1 MVHLSFELLLYR
13 PKQYIANML
22 DIFPILCQNT
32 IRFCSATHAILVCA
46 TEHPHTAVFIAPY
59 YAYTVHIQYPP
70 PKKLRPS
77 VCLLLCHRSHH
88 FVFHYWYPAS
98 QFLIL
103 NLFKTAYSIILFVL
117 RLLTYPNNQSIIL
130 NCKKIT

>member
-32 IRFCSATHAILVCA
+32 IRFCSATCAILVCA

-59 YAYTVHIQYPP
+59 YAYTVQCTYSVYATQ
-70 PKKLRPS
+70 KTSALGMPS
-77 VCLLLCHRSHH
+77 PVPSQSSFCVPLLVSCKPI
-88 FVFHYWYPAS
+88 F
-98 QFLIL
+98 
-103 NLFKTAYSIILFVL
+103 
-117 RLLTYPNNQSIIL
+117 NNKSV
-130 NCKKIT
+130 